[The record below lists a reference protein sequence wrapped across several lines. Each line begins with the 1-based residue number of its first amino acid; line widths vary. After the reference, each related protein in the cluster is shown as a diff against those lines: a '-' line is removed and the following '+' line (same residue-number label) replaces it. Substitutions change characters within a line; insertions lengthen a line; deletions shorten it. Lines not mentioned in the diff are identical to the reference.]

1 MKHRDLKI
9 GLGEIVVLTP
19 EGLEVS
25 TVEKAGVYYAI
36 PKQKVEAGVYPVAVA
51 VKKGRDDQ
59 WEKITSTLEVAE
71 PMELMYVNK
80 TAGEYMSVC
89 FEVLTEEPKEQEGDK
104 PEEVHRSRMASGQ
117 KPPKSATPAP
127 KPAPSPSPKAAP
139 KTPKTATPEHSAP
152 AVPKTPAPKTPA
164 PKTPAPKTPAPKT
177 PAPKTPAPA
186 PKPAPKAA
194 PASKPAKPVKP
205 APAKVPSPSGL
216 KVPSPKSLKV
226 PGK

>member
-1 MKHRDLKI
+1 VGLYFFQSNKELKMKHRDLKI

-104 PEEVHRSRMASGQ
+104 PEEVHRPRMASGQ
-117 KPPKSATPAP
+117 KPPKSAAPAP

-139 KTPKTATPEHSAP
+139 KTPKAATPEPSAP
-152 AVPKTPAPKTPA
+152 AV
-164 PKTPAPKTPAPKT
+164 
-177 PAPKTPAPA
+177 PKTPAPA

-216 KVPSPKSLKV
+216 KVPSPKSIKV